1 MILTLHFTFS
11 APGGD
16 RRVLYYLHF
25 LSAKLAI
32 LDVFRSVCF
41 RAAFALVT
49 SFFICIVVG
58 PRMIAWLKFK
68 KIKENTAKKDSEFL
82 AKLHGSKKDT
92 PTMGGVILMLSALCG
107 ISLWCRFDVL
117 FVPLCIFTMIALML
131 VGLYDDYIK
140 LTEDK
145 RDGLSKKEKVF
156 YQMLVGG
163 GVGAVLYLYG
173 DDKTS
178 STLVIPFINPS
189 NAIALGMLYPLWAMF
204 VTSSTSNAVN
214 LTDGLDGLATL
225 CFISS
230 VVAFGLIAYF
240 AGHATIATHFNMPRV
255 PGAQEL
261 TIVCAS
267 LAGACMGFLWF
278 NAHPAEVFMGD
289 TGSLPLGGLLG
300 LIALCV
306 KQELLLVVIGGVFV
320 IEALSVIIQ
329 VFSFKVFKKRVFLIS
344 PLHHHFEKVGWS
356 EPKIVARFFIVSVLL
371 AVFTV
376 AALRIR

>member
-1 MILTLHFTFS
+1 M
-11 APGGD
+11 
-16 RRVLYYLHF
+16 LYYLHL
-25 LSAKLAI
+25 LSSHWSA

-41 RAAFALVT
+41 RAAFALVS
-49 SFFICIVVG
+49 SFLICVAFG
-58 PRMIAWLKFK
+58 PRAIAWLKRK
-68 KIKENTAKKDSEFL
+68 KINENTAKKDSEFL
-82 AKLHGSKKDT
+82 AKLHNSKKDT
-92 PTMGGVILMLSALCG
+92 PTMGGTILMASALFG
-107 ISLWCRFDVL
+107 IVMWCRFDVL
-117 FVPLCIFTMIALML
+117 FVTLCIFTMIALML

-140 LTEDK
+140 LTENK
-145 RDGLSKKEKVF
+145 RDGLSKKEKIF
-156 YQMLVGG
+156 YQMLIGG
-163 GVGAVLYLYG
+163 GVGAALYLYG
-173 DDKTS
+173 DDKIATK
-178 STLVIPFINPS
+178 LVIPFIDPS
-189 NAIALGMLYPLWAMF
+189 HAIALGMLYPLWAMF
-204 VTSSTSNAVN
+204 VTSGTSNAVN

-240 AGHATIATHFNMPRV
+240 AGHATIAAHLNMPRV

-261 TIVCAS
+261 AIVCAS

-278 NAHPAEVFMGD
+278 NSHPAEVFMGD

-320 IEALSVIIQ
+320 VEALSVIIQ

>member
-1 MILTLHFTFS
+1 M
-11 APGGD
+11 
-16 RRVLYYLHF
+16 LYYLHL
-25 LSAKLAI
+25 LSDKWSA
-32 LDVFRSVCF
+32 LDVLRSVCF
-41 RAAFALVT
+41 RAAFSLVT
-49 SFFICIVVG
+49 SFFMCIVFG

-92 PTMGGVILMLSALCG
+92 PTMGGTILMLSALSG
-107 ISLWCRFDVL
+107 IALWCRFDVM

-145 RDGLSKKEKVF
+145 RDGLSKKEKIF

-163 GVGAVLYLYG
+163 GMGVALYMYG
-173 DDKTS
+173 DDKTA
-178 STLVIPFINPS
+178 STLVIPFIDPS
-189 NAIALGMLYPLWAMF
+189 HAIALGMLYPLWAMF

-225 CFISS
+225 CFISA

-240 AGHATIATHFNMPRV
+240 AGHATIAAHLNMPRV

-300 LIALCV
+300 LIALCI

-320 IEALSVIIQ
+320 VEALSVIIQ